1 MIYIKSN
8 FRKLPAT
15 ITKLETTG
23 LPLVQSLAI
32 VEDLQM
38 SLQSSCGGV
47 AVAAKEKLEN
57 VLNSNPDFG
66 KLKSIRSIFL
76 GENIKDFDFNLTLS
90 QITSL
95 KFAPVTSCD
104 VERSFSAFKNVLT
117 DKRTSL
123 SEENLERL
131 VVVYCSKRQ

>member
-1 MIYIKSN
+1 M
-8 FRKLPAT
+8 
-15 ITKLETTG
+15 
-23 LPLVQSLAI
+23 
-32 VEDLQM
+32 
-38 SLQSSCGGV
+38 
-47 AVAAKEKLEN
+47 AAKEKLEN